1 MSFRELVN
9 EKRTESTGRE
19 DCRQCDGQPRIA
31 EPRAVASGCYNQ
43 IYRTIRPLRTMRV
56 ASVATARGSAI
67 STDLR
72 EELELAGKHLVE

>member
-9 EKRTESTGRE
+9 EKRTESTGRK

-31 EPRAVASGCYNQ
+31 EPRAVARGCYNQ
-43 IYRTIRPLRTMRV
+43 IYRTITMRV

>member
-1 MSFRELVN
+1 MVFFGIIPPNADVLILILLLN
-9 EKRTESTGRE
+9 
-19 DCRQCDGQPRIA
+19 PLIMLN
-31 EPRAVASGCYNQ
+31 PRAVASGCYNQ

>member
-1 MSFRELVN
+1 
-9 EKRTESTGRE
+9 
-19 DCRQCDGQPRIA
+19 
-31 EPRAVASGCYNQ
+31 
-43 IYRTIRPLRTMRV
+43 MRV